1 MRTLKE
7 MEWKHIKNDI
17 NGNSRWVCHWMTFEK
32 KPDYSLTLA
41 ERYDKAV
48 KLANE
53 IGGRKYRS
61 KDYGG
66 GIVFQCFGPDEMLPH
81 IQKLMDE

>member
-1 MRTLKE
+1 
-7 MEWKHIKNDI
+7 
-17 NGNSRWVCHWMTFEK
+17 MTFEH
-32 KPDYSLTLA
+32 KPDYSMTLA

-48 KLANE
+48 KLANQ
-53 IGGRKYRS
+53 IGGRKFRN

-66 GIVFQCFGPDEMLPH
+66 GIVFQCYGPEEMLPH

>member
-1 MRTLKE
+1 MRTLDE

-32 KPDYSLTLA
+32 KPDYSLTLS
-41 ERYDKAV
+41 ERYANAV
-48 KLANE
+48 ALANQ
-53 IGGRKYRS
+53 IGGRKFRN

-66 GIVFQCFGPDEMLPH
+66 GIVFQCYGPEEMLPH